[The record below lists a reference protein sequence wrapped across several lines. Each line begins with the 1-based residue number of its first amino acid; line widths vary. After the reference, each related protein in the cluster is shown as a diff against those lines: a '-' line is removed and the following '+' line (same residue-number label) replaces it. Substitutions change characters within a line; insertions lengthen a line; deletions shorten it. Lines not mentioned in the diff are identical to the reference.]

1 MSSKISREHFNRT
14 LSRDEVVAI
23 LGEGPVRKVEAEN
36 CEYTG
41 SVSAD
46 LDCNNEVE
54 FSATY
59 AIKQEDPEWGFI
71 SLTAYYYQDKD
82 VAAATEDLGDL
93 DWEVRHFTLS

>member
-1 MSSKISREHFNRT
+1 MSSKILREHFNRT

-23 LGEGPVRKVEAEN
+23 LGEGPVSKVEAEN
-36 CEYTG
+36 CEHTG
-41 SVSAD
+41 CVSAD